1 MRGQHLVSIRT
12 SNVKKLISLL
22 TVFALVLFIQD
33 FVHADSLH
41 QSKPANAKPVVLKSM
56 EAKLDTSDERPKT
69 ESQRLNARI
78 EELRNLDIV
87 DPKSDWNRAYSIG
100 RQAYMDGDF
109 RRAFNAFQLALMRMD
124 KVAPDDPRVAMTQS
138 AIKQIGAN
146 SETPSARAGY
156 KATGNKVQT
165 VFPGSLAWLAGVR
178 AGDGILS
185 TRASGSLI
193 NLTVTRNGKSHV
205 VTLHDLTVA
214 DAEQETRP
222 KLKSHAEKDEA
233 SLTKMQPSMD
243 RDRPL
248 KGHVLDIQLLAQ
260 NENLLDNHDLVIL
273 IDKSG
278 SMRED
283 ATPGVSKWE
292 WCKNNTLNLLETSGK
307 HFDNKITIIPFD
319 TRFQVFDNADLSKVG
334 AVYQEFSPMGGTRP
348 DGALAFEL
356 DEYFARRQKNRIT
369 KPLIVAVLTDGLP
382 NDPDAL
388 RDVIFDATM
397 RMQKPDEVCITF
409 LQIGESFSGSRILT
423 ALDDYLVDAGA
434 RYDMPD
440 ARAVLRCAR
449 ALAGCAC
456 ARSQQR
462 AHACSGARSR
472 ARTRQRGARDWPCA
486 G

>member
-1 MRGQHLVSIRT
+1 MRGQDLVTTPTRR
-12 SNVKKLISLL
+12 VKQVTSLL
-22 TVFALVLFIQD
+22 TIIALMPCLQD
-33 FVHADSLH
+33 FAQADSLH
-41 QSKPANAKPVVLKSM
+41 QSKPANAVPVILKSM
-56 EAKLDTSDERPKT
+56 EAKLDTSDESPKT

-100 RQAYMDGDF
+100 RQAYIDGDF

-124 KVAPDDPRVAMTQS
+124 NVAPEDPRVAMTRA

-146 SETPSARAGY
+146 ARTPSARAGY
-156 KATGNKVQT
+156 KAVGNKILT

-178 AGDGILS
+178 SGDGILS
-185 TRASGSLI
+185 AKASGSLI
-193 NLTVTRNGKSHV
+193 DLTINRNGRSHV
-205 VTLHDLTVA
+205 VALRDLSA
-214 DAEQETRP
+214 SDAEQETHPR
-222 KLKSHAEKDEA
+222 LKAHADEDQT

-243 RDRPL
+243 KDRPL
-248 KGHVLDIQLLAQ
+248 KGHVLDFQLLAQ
-260 NENLLDNHDLVIL
+260 NERLLDNHDLVIL

-283 ATPGVSKWE
+283 ASPGVSKWE
-292 WCKNNTLNLLETSGK
+292 WCKNNTLNLLETAGK
-307 HFDNKITIIPFD
+307 HFENKITIVPFD
-319 TRFQVFDNADLSKVG
+319 TRFQVFDNADLSKV
-334 AVYQEFSPMGGTRP
+334 ASIYQEFSPMGGTRP

-356 DEYFARRQKNRIT
+356 DEYFAKRQKTRNI

-397 RMQKPDEVCITF
+397 RMQKPDEICITF

-434 RYDMPD
+434 RYDIVD
-440 ARAVLRCAR
+440 TTTFF
-449 ALAGCAC
+449 ALQKIGIKNALISALMMQQPAAGH
-456 ARSQQR
+456 RK
-462 AHACSGARSR
+462 
-472 ARTRQRGARDWPCA
+472 
-486 G
+486 